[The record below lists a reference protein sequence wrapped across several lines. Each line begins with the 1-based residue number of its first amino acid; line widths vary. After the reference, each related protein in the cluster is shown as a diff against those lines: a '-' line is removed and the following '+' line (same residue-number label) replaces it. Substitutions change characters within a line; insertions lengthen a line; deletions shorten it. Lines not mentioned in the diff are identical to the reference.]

1 MAIIKGELLQ
11 WLINFLIKKTSG
23 GALKNEDILNKELA
37 EKLHKPITTKF
48 EKRKVHSFFIDN
60 IWGADLANMQ
70 LISKFS
76 KGFRSLLCVIDI
88 YNKYAWVVPLKGKTG
103 ITITNAFQKVLDES
117 NRKRNKTWV
126 DKSSEF
132 YNRSMK

>member
-1 MAIIKGELLQ
+1 MVNK
-11 WLINFLIKKTSG
+11 FFDKKTSG
-23 GALKNEDILNKELA
+23 GALNNEHILNKELA
-37 EKLHKPITTKF
+37 EKLHKPVTTKF
-48 EKRKVHSFFIDN
+48 EKRKVNSIFIDN

-70 LISKFS
+70 LISRFS

-103 ITITNAFQKVLDES
+103 ITITNALQKVLDES

-126 DKSSEF
+126 DKGSEF

>member
-1 MAIIKGELLQ
+1 MADIKGILLQ

-48 EKRKVHSFFIDN
+48 EIRKVHSFFIDN

-76 KGFRSLLCVIDI
+76 KGFRFLLCVIGI
-88 YNKYAWVVPLKGKTG
+88 YNKYAWVVPLKGKAG

>member
-1 MAIIKGELLQ
+1 MVNK
-11 WLINFLIKKTSG
+11 FFDKKTSG
-23 GALKNEDILNKELA
+23 GALNNEHILNKELA
-37 EKLHKPITTKF
+37 EKLHKPVTTKF
-48 EKRKVHSFFIDN
+48 EKRKVNSIFIDN

-103 ITITNAFQKVLDES
+103 ITITNALQKVLDES

-126 DKSSEF
+126 DKGSEF